1 MEIVVINATNEG
13 YTTKQVKHTMTVEEV
28 INQLEQFDLQS
39 KVYLSFDNGYT
50 FGGITASDIDCQVV
64 DEVEDED

>member
-13 YTTKQVKHTMTVEEV
+13 YTPKQVKHTMTVEEV

-50 FGGITASDIDCQVV
+50 FGGLSASDFDCQEEEQ
-64 DEVEDED
+64 DNEE

>member
-13 YTTKQVKHTMTVEEV
+13 YTPKQVRHTMTVEEV
-28 INQLEQFDLQS
+28 INQLEQFDPQS

-50 FGGITASDIDCQVV
+50 FGGITARDIDCQEENTD
-64 DEVEDED
+64 DEE